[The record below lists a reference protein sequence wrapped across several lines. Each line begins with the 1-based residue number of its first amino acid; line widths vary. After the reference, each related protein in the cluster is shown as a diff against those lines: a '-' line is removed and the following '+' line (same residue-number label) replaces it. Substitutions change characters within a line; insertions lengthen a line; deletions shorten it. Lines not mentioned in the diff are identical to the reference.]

1 MYFMNLD
8 NQNLELKLCD
18 AYFSILEMSMISE
31 VSLDQLC
38 TVAKISTEEVE
49 KIVPNNSMDYRFFFL
64 KILISKL
71 DNEVLAELKSDLAD
85 DSISSTYEKILEGLS
100 LRFEKYLKYR
110 QSLKILSKNSKQKIE
125 VFFNVFKENY
135 NFSNNLLTLIEDEQN
150 FGIKILKSLA
160 LNIVFT
166 KSLEIFLK
174 DENRD
179 LDAVFR
185 YLDKYLSD
193 MQDIGMFIG
202 IIKN

>member
-18 AYFSILEMSMISE
+18 AYFSILEMSMMSE

-125 VFFNVFKENY
+125 VFFNVFKENH
-135 NFSNNLLTLIEDEQN
+135 NFSTNLLTLIEDEQN
-150 FGIKILKSLA
+150 CGIKILKSLA

>member
-125 VFFNVFKENY
+125 VFFNVFKENH
-135 NFSNNLLTLIEDEQN
+135 NFSTNLLTLIEDEQN
-150 FGIKILKSLA
+150 CGIKILKSLA